1 MPDTLAIALDR
12 NVAIPLRDG
21 VATRADAWRP
31 VDGGPRPAILIR
43 TPYRKESLGA
53 QSPVDPRRAAER
65 GYALVD
71 AGRSR
76 QGRVRGHVRAL
87 RAASATGRVRL
98 GASGWPGSPGA
109 TGAW

>member
-31 VDGGPRPAILIR
+31 VDGGPHPAILIR

-65 GYALVD
+65 GYGLVVQD
-71 AGRSR
+71 
-76 QGRVRGHVRAL
+76 VRGKG
-87 RAASATGRVRL
+87 ASEGTFEPFVQERDRTGTTRS
-98 GASGWPGSPGA
+98 SGWPGSPGA
-109 TGAW
+109 TGAS